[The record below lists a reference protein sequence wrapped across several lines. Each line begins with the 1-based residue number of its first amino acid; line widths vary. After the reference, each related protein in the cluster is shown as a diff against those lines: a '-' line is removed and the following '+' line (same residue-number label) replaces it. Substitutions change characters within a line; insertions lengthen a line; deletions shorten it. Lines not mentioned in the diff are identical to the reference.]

1 MDTDDLSI
9 QGYKG
14 IITESDKLSRDLT
27 LYYGLLSYECENETE
42 HLNKAEEMT
51 KEILN
56 YQDYELEDIFI
67 EYPVDK
73 KKLHIKLKKILSN
86 IEKIR
91 AIPKEKLKF
100 DYQN

>member
-1 MDTDDLSI
+1 
-9 QGYKG
+9 
-14 IITESDKLSRDLT
+14 
-27 LYYGLLSYECENETE
+27 
-42 HLNKAEEMT
+42 MT
-51 KEILN
+51 IEILN